1 MRASRGRHVS
11 IAVSVVTVPVGGTV
25 AVAMVFAVIVAGAL
39 AMTVEVGEALT
50 EGSAVM
56 CVGHVELHS

>member
-1 MRASRGRHVS
+1 MRGSHGRQVS
-11 IAVSVVTVPVGGTV
+11 SAVSVVTVPVGGTV
-25 AVAMVFAVIVAGAL
+25 AVAVVFAVIVAGAL
-39 AMTVEVGEALT
+39 AMTVKLGEVLT